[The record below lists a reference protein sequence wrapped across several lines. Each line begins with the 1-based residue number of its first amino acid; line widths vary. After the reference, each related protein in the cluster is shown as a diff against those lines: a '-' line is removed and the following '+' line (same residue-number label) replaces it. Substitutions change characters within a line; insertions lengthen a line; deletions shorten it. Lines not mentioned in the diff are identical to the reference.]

1 VFTFDDKGVSFYN
14 TLLNRSQVLVNSRGT
29 SVVEN
34 ASHKKEA
41 DIDLVRRKKPTMSA
55 EAMHL
60 SGDEIE
66 SRAIRKADT
75 TFPLICYRDPADVRT
90 IRRQSRLIMLA
101 ILVVAVAVV
110 GVVYKAIQKP
120 DRIVVDLTS
129 GRTVMINDRELGAT
143 EAVKLEKDKLQ
154 IADMDY
160 VVKAFV
166 EYLYKV
172 DQRSRSKDI
181 EAALRLMV
189 PGQAKKF
196 AQYLTDQKI
205 LQTQREQQWNATWK
219 PEYVE
224 HAPGKPLTVKVY
236 GTQEIDMV
244 IKNESKHAIKHV
256 LLTVELLPDA
266 PENGTFRLDRNLR
279 SGFRIN
285 SIDYK
290 ELSATES
297 EMPVVGQS

>member
-1 VFTFDDKGVSFYN
+1 
-14 TLLNRSQVLVNSRGT
+14 
-29 SVVEN
+29 
-34 ASHKKEA
+34 
-41 DIDLVRRKKPTMSA
+41 MSA
-55 EAMHL
+55 DALDMQLPSDREKVEQL
-60 SGDEIE
+60 
-66 SRAIRKADT
+66 RAAHFEDADSHT
-75 TFPLICYRDPADVRT
+75 GSSASPVICYRDPADVRT
-90 IRRQSRLIMLA
+90 IRRQSRLILLSFA
-101 ILVVAVAVV
+101 IVAIAVV
-110 GVVYKAIQKP
+110 GVVYKTIQRP
-120 DRIVVDLTS
+120 DRIVVDMTS
-129 GRTVMINDRELGAT
+129 GRAVMINDRELGAT

-154 IADMDY
+154 LADMDY
-160 VVKAFV
+160 VVKAYV
-166 EYLYKV
+166 EYLYRV

-181 EAALRLMV
+181 EAALKLMV

-219 PEYVE
+219 TEYLE

-236 GTQEIDMV
+236 GTQDVDMV
-244 IKNESKHAIKHV
+244 VKNESKHAIKHL

-290 ELSATES
+290 ELSSTES
-297 EMPVVGQS
+297 DTPVVASTQG

>member
-1 VFTFDDKGVSFYN
+1 MSAD
-14 TLLNRSQVLVNSRGT
+14 VLDLEMPVGM
-29 SVVEN
+29 
-34 ASHKKEA
+34 EA
-41 DIDLVRRKKPTMSA
+41 IDLVDNRDHKQ
-55 EAMHL
+55 
-60 SGDEIE
+60 E
-66 SRAIRKADT
+66 SQT
-75 TFPLICYRDPADVRT
+75 SMPVICYRDPADVRT
-90 IRRQSRLIMLA
+90 IRRQSWLIIVSFA
-101 ILVVAVAVV
+101 IAAIAVV
-110 GVVYKAIQKP
+110 GVVYKSIQKP
-120 DRIVVDLTS
+120 DRIVVDMSS

-166 EYLYKV
+166 DYLYRV

-219 PEYVE
+219 PEYLE
-224 HAPGKPLTVKVY
+224 HAPGKPLPVQVY

-244 IKNESKHAIKHV
+244 IKNDSKHATKHL

-290 ELSATES
+290 ELSSTES
-297 EMPVVGQS
+297 DTPVVAATQS